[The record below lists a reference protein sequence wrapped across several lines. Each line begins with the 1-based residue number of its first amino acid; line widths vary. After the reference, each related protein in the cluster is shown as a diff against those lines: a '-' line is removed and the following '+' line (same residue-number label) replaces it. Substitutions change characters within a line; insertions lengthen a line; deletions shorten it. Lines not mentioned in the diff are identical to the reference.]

1 MKIPTWTKPAV
12 TGAVIGAVAT
22 MAIGF
27 SEGGWHSASSTERIA
42 NAQSAVAVIDAL
54 TPVCVNQAKLDPDVG
69 AKMKQLAALVSTYD
83 QRDYV
88 MKAGWATVPAA
99 AAPNEDLA
107 TACALVLM
115 KSSQS

>member
-1 MKIPTWTKPAV
+1 MTLPPWTKPAV
-12 TGAVIGAVAT
+12 LGAVAGAVAT

-42 NAQSAVAVIDAL
+42 KAQSASAVIDAL
-54 TPVCVNQAKLDPDVG
+54 VPVCVSQAKLDPQES
-69 AKMKQLAALVSTYD
+69 AKLKELTKLVSSYD

-99 AAPNEDLA
+99 TAPNEDLA
-107 TACALVLM
+107 TACALVLT
-115 KSSQS
+115 KESQS